1 MNKVE
6 STGISKGCNKC
17 PPFAMID
24 LGDEMEVIGGVGW
37 HVLNF
42 YYKSETLIG
51 TLNGVGSEVIPSVDA
66 ATEVEYLEGRIV

>member
-1 MNKVE
+1 
-6 STGISKGCNKC
+6 
-17 PPFAMID
+17 MID

-51 TLNGVGSEVIPSVDA
+51 TLNGVGSELIPSVDA